1 MNLAKLRG
9 MLKVLGGKPGPTA
22 QAANSSPEVQEVP
35 VGGTPRVA
43 SAPTPKRP
51 TETSM
56 PHPKEFERGILYP
69 QIAKELYSLLS
80 EVLLAWATKQ
90 MVWSHHYHMAL
101 FDRIH
106 DAGQLVTIM
115 DHRATNFQQEIEEL
129 KSGGGPEAM
138 VVAEQQATDLK
149 KENEKLLAHVAKASQ
164 RLEALDKELNDAY
177 DELSITQRQLKE
189 QRARDRK
196 ADDELLK
203 AMRELEAQRTELLR
217 KAVEDDKGITG
228 FKLGL

>member
-56 PHPKEFERGILYP
+56 PHPKG
-69 QIAKELYSLLS
+69 S
-80 EVLLAWATKQ
+80 TH
-90 MVWSHHYHMAL
+90 MHNHHYQMDL
-101 FDRIH
+101 FDHIH

-129 KSGGGPEAM
+129 KSGGSLEAM